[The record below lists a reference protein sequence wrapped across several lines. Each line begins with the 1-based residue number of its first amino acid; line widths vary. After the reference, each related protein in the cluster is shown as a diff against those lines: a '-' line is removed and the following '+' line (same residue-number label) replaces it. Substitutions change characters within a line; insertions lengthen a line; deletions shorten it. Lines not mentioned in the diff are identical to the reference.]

1 MALSATSPTA
11 STTFWVGD
19 QNQTKISSCFLAQN
33 DWTFTFVPVY
43 ILLISVLGIVL
54 NVFVLMVFC
63 LHKKACTTPEIY
75 LSNLAAADLLLVS
88 FLPFWSVYVA
98 NRYNWTFGQAMCKIV
113 SASILMNAYCSIY
126 FLVLVSIDR
135 YLALAHPM
143 SYERIRRPVFAKLGC
158 LLVWI
163 LGFLFSLPAL
173 IYRELTPPHN
183 DRTSCFVNYP
193 NTTINLTSDA
203 WILVFGFIIPISI
216 IIFCTV
222 KIIQILS
229 GLTMKRENIDKTN
242 HKATTLALAVLL
254 AFLICWVPYHLI
266 KTLYLLR
273 DAGILTVCNSHKILY
288 ICQQIFTYL
297 AYFNSVLNPILY
309 VIVGK
314 SFQTKVKEL
323 FWQWTHKGNLT
334 LNNPSLTTK
343 LSRSV
348 ESEDDAV

>member
-1 MALSATSPTA
+1 KT
-11 STTFWVGD
+11 
-19 QNQTKISSCFLAQN
+19 CFNLN
-33 DWTFTFVPVY
+33 GETLENVFNLKLILILKTEVY

-63 LHKKACTTPEIY
+63 LHKKSCNTAEIY

-98 NRYNWTFGQAMCKIV
+98 NRYNWIFGQAMCKIV

-135 YLALAHPM
+135 YLALVHPM
-143 SYERIRRPVFAKLGC
+143 SYKKIRSPKYAKLGC

-173 IYRELTPPHN
+173 IYRKVTPPYN
-183 DRTSCFVNYP
+183 NRTSCFLNYP
-193 NTTINLTSDA
+193 NTTLQLTSDA
-203 WILVFGFIIPISI
+203 LISVFGFIIPIFI
-216 IIFCTV
+216 ITFCTV
-222 KIIQILS
+222 KII
-229 GLTMKRENIDKTN
+229 KTLRN
-242 HKATTLALAVLL
+242 RINEGMNTKKTDQKATTLILAVLL
-254 AFLICWVPYHLI
+254 AFVICWVPYHLI

-273 DAGILTVCNSHKILY
+273 DAGILIGCNSIKILY
-288 ICQQIFTYL
+288 ICQQILTYL

-314 SFQTKVKEL
+314 SFQKKVKEL
-323 FWQWTHKGNLT
+323 FQKGNHERT
-334 LNNPSLTTK
+334 QTFRTTFTSTK
-343 LSRSV
+343 VSRSV
-348 ESEDDAV
+348 KSNHATF